1 MKLGCL
7 WTGDIY
13 LHPEQGEDED
23 EEEEE
28 EEERHDG

>member
-1 MKLGCL
+1 MRFRNLSLYG
-7 WTGDIY
+7 Y